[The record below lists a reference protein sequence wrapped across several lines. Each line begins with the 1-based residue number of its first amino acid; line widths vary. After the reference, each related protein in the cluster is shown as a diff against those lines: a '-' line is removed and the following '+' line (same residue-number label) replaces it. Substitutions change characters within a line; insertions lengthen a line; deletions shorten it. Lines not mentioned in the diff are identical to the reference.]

1 MHKHGD
7 IEFWKPEGRR
17 IYSRPEAVV
26 QARRIEDVVPALREI
41 GRAVAQGLHAAG
53 YLAYEAAPAFD
64 PMLAAH
70 PPGELPLLWFG
81 LYEKPTCLHTD
92 APREGRYDV
101 GAWTPLISRVAYME
115 AFAAI
120 RTHLEQGD
128 TYQVNYA
135 YPMEALFSGD
145 AHAWFGELCAAQQ
158 GRYHAYVNAGRHE
171 ILSASPELFFRR
183 ENERVTVR
191 PMKGTIVRG
200 RFLEE
205 DHKQAKALEDSA
217 KDRAENV
224 MIVDLLRNDLGR
236 IARSGT
242 VRTESLFDLE
252 RYPTLWQMT
261 STISAETSAPLP
273 DILGALFPSGSVT
286 GAPKGRTMAIIR
298 DLEPYPRGV
307 YCGAIGWWA
316 PDGTAEFNVAIRTV
330 TLDKERGKARCHVGG
345 GITWDSGEA
354 AEYEETRTKAR
365 FLTQRAPAFA
375 LLESLLLE
383 DGYFLLEEH
392 LARLRRSAEYFGYA
406 LKIEEIR
413 RALTKVPRSV
423 PQKVRLFVEKDGVFR
438 VEAGPVS
445 PRRLVKLGFAKAAV
459 DSNDRF
465 LFHKTTVREAYTSA
479 LATRPDCDDLLLWN
493 ERNEITESTTAN
505 VVVTLSGE
513 ELTPPVDSGLLAG
526 TFREH
531 LLKQGLVKEA
541 LLTRADV
548 LRADRVRLINSVRQW
563 IDVALVE

>member
-1 MHKHGD
+1 MHEHGD
-7 IEFWKPEGRR
+7 IEFWTPEGRR
-17 IYSRPEAVV
+17 TYTRPESTV
-26 QARRIEDVVPALREI
+26 QARCVEDVIPALREI
-41 GRAVAQGLHAAG
+41 EHAVARGMHAAG

-64 PMLAAH
+64 PMLCAH
-70 PPGELPLLWFG
+70 PPDELPLLWFG
-81 LYEKPTCLHTD
+81 LYEKPTCLESD
-92 APREGRYDV
+92 APREGRYDA
-101 GAWTPLISRVAYME
+101 GPWTPLVSRDAYIE
-115 AFAAI
+115 AFAKI
-120 RTHLEQGD
+120 RAHLEQGD

-135 YPMEALFSGD
+135 YPMEAQFSGD

-158 GRYHAYVNAGRHE
+158 GRYHAFLNTGRYE

-200 RFLEE
+200 RYLEE
-205 DHKQAKALEDSA
+205 DHQQARALAESE

-236 IARSGT
+236 VARSGT
-242 VRTESLFDLE
+242 VRTERLFDLE

-261 STISAETSAPLP
+261 STISAETAAPLP
-273 DILGALFPSGSVT
+273 EVLGALFPSGSVT
-286 GAPKGRTMAIIR
+286 GAPKGRTMEIIR
-298 DLEPYPRGV
+298 DLEPYPRGA

-316 PDGTAEFNVAIRTV
+316 PEGTAEFNVAIRTV
-330 TLDKERGKARCHVGG
+330 TLDKERDVARCHVGG

-383 DGYFLLEEH
+383 DDFFLLDEH
-392 LARLRRSAEYFGYA
+392 LARLQRSAEYFGYA
-406 LKIEEIR
+406 LNIEKIR
-413 RALTKVPRSV
+413 RALAKVPRSV
-423 PQKVRLFVEKDGVFR
+423 PQKVRLLVEKDGVFR
-438 VEAGPVS
+438 VETGPVPS
-445 PRRLVKLGFAKAAV
+445 REIIRLGFAKTAV
-459 DSNDRF
+459 DSSDRF
-465 LFHKTTVREAYTSA
+465 LFHKTTAREIYASA
-479 LATRPDCDDLLLWN
+479 LATRPDCDDVLLWN
-493 ERNEITESTTAN
+493 EGDEITESTTAN

-513 ELTPPVDSGLLAG
+513 DLTPPVDSGLLAG

-531 LLKQGLVKEA
+531 LLKQGALKEA

-548 LRADRVRLINSVRQW
+548 LRADRVRLINSVRRW
-563 IDVALVE
+563 IDVAQVE